1 MPRSLYNYKEYL
13 FLDASIN
20 SSSHFKY
27 PLITFY
33 LETKYLNETI
43 MIPELSIDHVRMARR
58 LKMLGMNALFTSISD
73 LDAEEIMELYRKRNR
88 VEHCFRTINS
98 MEIAFPIYHRTPPE
112 YKDSHIHV
120 PSCLSFPFTDMQ

>member
-1 MPRSLYNYKEYL
+1 
-13 FLDASIN
+13 
-20 SSSHFKY
+20 
-27 PLITFY
+27 
-33 LETKYLNETI
+33 

-112 YKDSHIHV
+112 DKGSHVHV
-120 PSCLSFPFTDMQ
+120 PSCLSFPFTDIQ